1 MLKKK
6 WGDTLLSLQ
15 KGDIAKVKTQAV
27 VNAANSALAGG
38 AGVDGAI
45 HRAAGPSLM
54 EECREIGGCPTG
66 QAVVTGAGNMRAL
79 KVIHT
84 VGPVFS
90 GSKKDAELL
99 ADCYRNSL
107 DRARQNGLDTVAF
120 PSISTGAYGYP
131 LDQAARVALGA
142 IRDYVKANP
151 GVFKEIKMVLYD
163 QKALDAYQSALTE
176 LRED

>member
-1 MLKKK
+1 
-6 WGDTLLSLQ
+6 
-15 KGDIAKVKTQAV
+15 
-27 VNAANSALAGG
+27 
-38 AGVDGAI
+38 
-45 HRAAGPSLM
+45 
-54 EECREIGGCPTG
+54 
-66 QAVVTGAGNMRAL
+66 MRAL